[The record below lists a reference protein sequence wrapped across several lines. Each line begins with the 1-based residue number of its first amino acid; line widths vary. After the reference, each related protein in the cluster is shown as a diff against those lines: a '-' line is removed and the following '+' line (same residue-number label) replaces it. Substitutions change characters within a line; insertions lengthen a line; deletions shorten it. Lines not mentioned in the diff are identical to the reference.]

1 LDRLLV
7 GSPGGRIDISL
18 IRASHRLPS
27 DGGASPLS
35 PERCAGAVRQR
46 RLAVKTRFLQTAEK
60 HLVPFV
66 VLVALTWAF
75 LRLGMEIFAR

>member
-1 LDRLLV
+1 
-7 GSPGGRIDISL
+7 
-18 IRASHRLPS
+18 
-27 DGGASPLS
+27 
-35 PERCAGAVRQR
+35 
-46 RLAVKTRFLQTAEK
+46 VKTRFLQTAEK